1 MFGCLA
7 AQLICCE
14 IVILLL
20 QWLRAMRRMSN
31 ICDKTNGQSYKTF
44 FGGDDNE
51 AQTESEYWGLW
62 LFVGHLP
69 KKKEQEI

>member
-1 MFGCLA
+1 MFACLA

-31 ICDKTNGQSYKTF
+31 ICDETQKQMEIEDLLGCA
-44 FGGDDNE
+44 NE
-51 AQTESEYWGLW
+51 AQTEFRLELNVS
-62 LFVGHLP
+62 
-69 KKKEQEI
+69 